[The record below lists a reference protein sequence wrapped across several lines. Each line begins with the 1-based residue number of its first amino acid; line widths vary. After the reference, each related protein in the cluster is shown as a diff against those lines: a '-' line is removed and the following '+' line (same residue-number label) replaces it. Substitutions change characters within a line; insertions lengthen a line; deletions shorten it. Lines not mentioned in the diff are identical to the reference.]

1 MRLKT
6 FKAEQQ
12 NTNEHGKTEMKLNQ
26 RGKKRIDKHIHTLI
40 LVPSFFTVYCRC
52 VCVCLS
58 ELASSPLPSLSLCMY
73 VCMFILQCIGQC
85 KVMKCGT
92 TSLHFLLFIY
102 IYIYIFKYSPFLF
115 SSVQFISI
123 FKVLAISG
131 THSVSTSIHVST
143 SASNPKPDANKR
155 AEERATLHHLLCCYL
170 NPGTGSK

>member
-102 IYIYIFKYSPFLF
+102 IYIYIFKYSPFLYSSTVHF
-115 SSVQFISI
+115 CSVQFSSFLYSKCWPFLAHIQSVPVSMSPRQHLIPNPTPTNVPKNAPPFTISFAVI
-123 FKVLAISG
+123 
-131 THSVSTSIHVST
+131 
-143 SASNPKPDANKR
+143 
-155 AEERATLHHLLCCYL
+155 
-170 NPGTGSK
+170 

>member
-40 LVPSFFTVYCRC
+40 LVSSFFTVYCRC

-92 TSLHFLLFIY
+92 TSLHFLLFHLY
-102 IYIYIFKYSPFLF
+102 IYLYIQVQSISVQF
-115 SSVQFISI
+115 SSVHFYIQSAGHFWHTFSQYQYPC
-123 FKVLAISG
+123 L
-131 THSVSTSIHVST
+131 HVSI
-143 SASNPKPDANKR
+143 
-155 AEERATLHHLLCCYL
+155 
-170 NPGTGSK
+170 